1 MVTEEVNNHALA
13 ASGWIV
19 FENRVEAGRQ
29 LGKRLRER
37 GFVDPL
43 VLGLARGGIT
53 VAAAVATAL
62 NAPLDVLAVKKLRS
76 PFSEELAIGAVC
88 ADGICFLD
96 RGMLTGYRISD
107 RYVERELAIRSE
119 EARNSATKFRGG
131 HPRADVA
138 GRVAILVDDGIA
150 TGSTMEVAIRSVRA
164 QNPASVVVAVPVGSE
179 EACRR
184 IRGEVEELICLEM
197 PTDFWA
203 VGQFYHD
210 FTPVSDDEVIK
221 LLEENR
227 LDRLAMTRLGADSGS

>member
-13 ASGWIV
+13 ASGWII
-19 FENRVEAGRQ
+19 FEDRAEAGQQ

-37 GFVDPL
+37 GFLDP
-43 VLGLARGGIT
+43 VVVGLARGGVA
-53 VAAAVATAL
+53 VAAGAATAIS
-62 NAPLDVLAVKKLRS
+62 APLDVLSVKKLRS

-88 ADGICFLD
+88 ADGVCYLD

-107 RYVERELAIRSE
+107 RYVEREIAIRSE
-119 EARNSATKFRGG
+119 EARESASKFRGG
-131 HPRADVA
+131 HPRVDMA

-150 TGSTMEVAIRSVRA
+150 TGSTMEAAIRSVRS
-164 QNPASVVVAVPVGSE
+164 QNPAAVVVAVPVGSE

-184 IRGEVEELICLEM
+184 IHREVDELICLET

-203 VGQFYHD
+203 VGQFYRD
-210 FTPVSDDEVIK
+210 FTPVSDDEVVK

-227 LDRLAMTRLGADSGS
+227 LDRLAMTRLGGDSGS